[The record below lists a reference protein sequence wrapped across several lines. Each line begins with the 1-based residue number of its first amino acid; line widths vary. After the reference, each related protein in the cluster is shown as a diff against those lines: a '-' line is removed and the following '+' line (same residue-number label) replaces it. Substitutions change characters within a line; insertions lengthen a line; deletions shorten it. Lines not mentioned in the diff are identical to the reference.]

1 MLDGLLSPRK
11 APQSGRFLFAPD
23 RVFGGLGAGALLLS
37 WLLANH
43 YPPWTS
49 FHGEAAAFVA
59 ICCLAAWNGLRPG
72 RSPDRLPGPAKL
84 ILLLMALVAV
94 QWRFGLIPYGGDAVL
109 SSVFLFGCALAIWI
123 GGTVGDDLDEWL
135 SRLAVIVVAAAC
147 VSVLIGT
154 MQWHRLESSIG
165 IFAAERGPD
174 HRVFGNLAQPNHL
187 GTLCLMATAFATW
200 LHHRRWL
207 RTWHFVCILTWLA
220 VGIVLTESRSSLA
233 GAMVIGA
240 LLIWRRANVRA
251 GGTIVTG
258 WWSLLV
264 AGHLGLRHLNE
275 WLYLAPVRIH
285 QLGDDN
291 QRLLM
296 WKQSLAAIG
305 NSLWWGHGWRQT
317 MPAMKAAALDV
328 PGRLATDYAHNLV
341 LDLMIWVGVPLGLAL
356 AGGALW
362 WLAQAVRRASSAR
375 SVLML
380 CALAPVIVHSLF
392 EFPFA
397 YAYFLF
403 PAAFLVGALDEPAK
417 HARRA
422 VPTRPVVLAL
432 VAAYSVL
439 CFAIARE
446 YLLAEEDYRVM
457 RFELRKVGRVPPGH
471 DLPDL
476 RLLTQLKAVLEM
488 GRIQPTAGMSSELL
502 DRLGV
507 ASSTNGWATLDLTY
521 AASLA
526 LNGRPAAA
534 ADQLRMIRS
543 VYGPESGEQAL
554 AMYRG
559 FLQAH
564 PGLSLGLAQ

>member
-1 MLDGLLSPRK
+1 MLDGLLSPQK

-23 RVFGGLGAGALLLS
+23 RVLGGLGAGALLLS

-59 ICCLAAWNGLRPG
+59 ICGLAAWNGLRPS
-72 RSPDRLPGPAKL
+72 RCPERLPGGAKL
-84 ILLLMALVAV
+84 ILLLIALVAI
-94 QWRFGLIPYGGDAVL
+94 QWRCGLIPYEGDALL
-109 SSVFLFGCALAIWI
+109 SSVFLFGCALALWI
-123 GGTVGDDLDEWL
+123 GGTAGDELDEWL
-135 SRLAVIVVAAAC
+135 SRLAVIVVTAAC
-147 VSVLIGT
+147 VSVLVGT
-154 MQWHRLESSIG
+154 MQWHRIESSIG

-187 GTLCLMATAFATW
+187 GTLCLMATALAIW
-200 LHHRRWL
+200 LHDRRWV
-207 RTWHFVCILTWLA
+207 RTWHFVCILAWLA
-220 VGIVLTESRSSLA
+220 VGTVLTESRSSLV
-233 GAMVIGA
+233 GAMAMGA
-240 LLIWRRANVRA
+240 LLLWRRTNVRS
-251 GGTIVTG
+251 GGAIVAG
-258 WWSLLV
+258 WWSLLM

-305 NSLWWGHGWRQT
+305 NSPWWGHGWRQT
-317 MPAMKAAALDV
+317 MSAMKAAAVDV

-341 LDLMIWVGVPLGLAL
+341 LDLMIWVGVPLGLVL
-356 AGGALW
+356 TVGALW
-362 WLAQAVRRASSAR
+362 WLAQALRRTHNTSSL
-375 SVLML
+375 LML
-380 CALAPVIVHSLF
+380 CALTPIIVHSLF

-403 PAAFLVGALDEPAK
+403 PAAFLVGALNEPAK
-417 HARRA
+417 PVRTAM
-422 VPTRPVVLAL
+422 PMRPLVLAL

-471 DLPDL
+471 ALPDL

-488 GRIQPTAGMSSELL
+488 GRIQPTTGMPPEIL
-502 DRLGV
+502 DRLRI
-507 ASSTNGWATLDLTY
+507 ASANNGWATLDLTY

-526 LNGRPAAA
+526 LNGRPEAAD
-534 ADQLRMIRS
+534 DQLRLIRS
-543 VYGPESGEQAL
+543 VYGPESGEQSL
-554 AMYRG
+554 AMFRG

-564 PGLSLGLAQ
+564 PGLPRGLAP